1 MIEVRRKQSYFL
13 RTFRIVEVMIFI
25 LLLLCLIRFPLG
37 FIEKKFL
44 SQANGF
50 MLPYIEMMSGI
61 FEWLIN
67 AVGLMILVSIGM
79 ISLIGIPELVYR
91 ITEDSIMNL
100 LYSIWKTYQIRRFIF
115 NKTND
120 MESNTGKSR
129 IIQKS
134 IIDIRKRSITYLVK
148 LPNDLQSHKNFI
160 EMKDILY
167 KEIANQFP
175 SYSFSQFERYKH
187 WVRMDG
193 TKIR

>member
-44 SQANGF
+44 SQANGV
-50 MLPYIEMMSGI
+50 MLPYIEIMSEI

-167 KEIANQFP
+167 KEITNQFP
-175 SYSFSQFERYKH
+175 DYSFSQFERYKH

>member
-1 MIEVRRKQSYFL
+1 MTEVRRKQSYFL
-13 RTFRIVEVMIFI
+13 RTFRIVEVMILI

-37 FIEKKFL
+37 FIEKEFL

-50 MLPYIEMMSGI
+50 VLSYVKIMREI

-67 AVGLMILVSIGM
+67 AVELMILVSIGM
-79 ISLIGIPELVYR
+79 IFLIGIPELVYR

-100 LYSIWKTYQIRRFIF
+100 LYSIWTTYQIRRFIF
-115 NKTND
+115 NKTNG

-129 IIQKS
+129 TIQKS
-134 IIDIRKRSITYLVK
+134 IIDIRKRSITYLLK
-148 LPNDLQSHKNFI
+148 LPNDLQSQKNFI
-160 EMKDILY
+160 GMKDILY
-167 KEIANQFP
+167 KEITNQFP
-175 SYSFSQFERYKH
+175 DYSFSQFERYKH

>member
-1 MIEVRRKQSYFL
+1 MFL
-13 RTFRIVEVMIFI
+13 YR
-25 LLLLCLIRFPLG
+25 LY
-37 FIEKKFL
+37 
-44 SQANGF
+44 QANGF
-50 MLPYIEMMSGI
+50 MLPYIEMMSEI

-67 AVGLMILVSIGM
+67 AVRLMILVSIGM

-167 KEIANQFP
+167 KEITNQFP
-175 SYSFSQFERYKH
+175 DYSFSQFERYKH

>member
-13 RTFRIVEVMIFI
+13 RTFRIVEVMILI

-44 SQANGF
+44 SQVNGF
-50 MLPYIEMMSGI
+50 MLPYIEIVSEI

-129 IIQKS
+129 TIHKS

-167 KEIANQFP
+167 KEITNQFP
-175 SYSFSQFERYKH
+175 DYSFSQFERYKH

>member
-1 MIEVRRKQSYFL
+1 MIEVRRKRSYFL
-13 RTFRIVEVMIFI
+13 RTFRIVEAMILI
-25 LLLLCLIRFPLG
+25 LLVLCLIRFPLG

-44 SQANGF
+44 SQANGG
-50 MLPYIEMMSGI
+50 MLPYIEIMREI
-61 FEWLIN
+61 FEWIIN
-67 AVGLMILVSIGM
+67 AVGLMIVVFIGM

-100 LYSIWKTYQIRRFIF
+100 LYSVWKTYQIRRFIF

-129 IIQKS
+129 TIQKS

-148 LPNDLQSHKNFI
+148 LPNNLQSHKNFI

-167 KEIANQFP
+167 KEITNQFP
-175 SYSFSQFERYKH
+175 DYSFSQFERYKH

>member
-1 MIEVRRKQSYFL
+1 MIL
-13 RTFRIVEVMIFI
+13 I
-25 LLLLCLIRFPLG
+25 LLVLCLIRFPLG

-44 SQANGF
+44 SQANGG
-50 MLPYIEMMSGI
+50 MLPYIEIMREI
-61 FEWLIN
+61 FEWIIN
-67 AVGLMILVSIGM
+67 AVGLMIVVFIGM

-100 LYSIWKTYQIRRFIF
+100 LYSVWKTYQIRRFIF

-129 IIQKS
+129 TIQKS

-148 LPNDLQSHKNFI
+148 LPNNLQSHKNFI

-167 KEIANQFP
+167 KEITNQFP
-175 SYSFSQFERYKH
+175 DYSFSQFERYKH

>member
-1 MIEVRRKQSYFL
+1 MIEVRRKRSYFL
-13 RTFRIVEVMIFI
+13 RTFRIVEAMILI
-25 LLLLCLIRFPLG
+25 LLVLCLIRFPLG

-44 SQANGF
+44 SQANGG
-50 MLPYIEMMSGI
+50 MLPYIEIMREI
-61 FEWLIN
+61 FECIIN
-67 AVGLMILVSIGM
+67 ALGLMIVVFIGM

-100 LYSIWKTYQIRRFIF
+100 LYSVWKTYQIRRFIF

-129 IIQKS
+129 TIQKS

-148 LPNDLQSHKNFI
+148 LPNNLQSHKNFI

-167 KEIANQFP
+167 KEITNQFP
-175 SYSFSQFERYKH
+175 DYSFSQFERYKH

>member
-1 MIEVRRKQSYFL
+1 MRRKRSYFL
-13 RTFRIVEVMIFI
+13 RTFRIVEVMILI
-25 LLLLCLIRFPLG
+25 LLLFCLIRFPLV

-44 SQANGF
+44 YQANGF
-50 MLPYIEMMSGI
+50 MLPYIEMMSEI

-67 AVGLMILVSIGM
+67 AVRLMILVSIGM

-148 LPNDLQSHKNFI
+148 LPNDPQSHKNFI

-167 KEIANQFP
+167 KEITNQFP
-175 SYSFSQFERYKH
+175 DYSFSQFERYKH